1 MFQKDGVR
9 SNMLSWVSSIYI
21 LAMFRPILKL
31 KWKNQ
36 CKPRKI
42 ASSKHHHIQ
51 SLFLLKETFG
61 VSLFL
66 RLCYLPYIQYAINL
80 PIHKSRIDF
89 RRCISCWQCILCL
102 FNKKISQ
109 KLRQVALSTFFTK
122 DVVISLLFL
131 KMQSRIRYR
140 LWKY

>member
-9 SNMLSWVSSIYI
+9 SNALSWVSSIYI
-21 LAMFRPILKL
+21 LDIFRSMYSNNKCGIKILKL

-66 RLCYLPYIQYAINL
+66 QLCYLPYIQYAINL

-102 FNKKISQ
+102 FNKKSVKNWDKYSCQ
-109 KLRQVALSTFFTK
+109 LS
-122 DVVISLLFL
+122 SL
-131 KMQSRIRYR
+131 KMLLYNIKKLS
-140 LWKY
+140 